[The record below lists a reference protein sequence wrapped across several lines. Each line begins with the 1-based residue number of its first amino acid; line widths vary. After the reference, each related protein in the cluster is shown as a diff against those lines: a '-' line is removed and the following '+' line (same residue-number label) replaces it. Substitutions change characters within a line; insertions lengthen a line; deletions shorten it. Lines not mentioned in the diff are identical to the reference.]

1 MKSRRHLIGALITSA
16 MLAGAVAVAA
26 RPQDKGSRDKE
37 KDQDKRPR
45 LTLTARP
52 PLGMAP
58 QKVSLTAELIGGP
71 NDAEDFYCPSIEWD
85 WGDGTMSEST
95 VDCEPYEPGKSEI
108 KRRWT
113 VDHVF
118 RAGYYHVV
126 LRLKKRD
133 KAITQATVIVEVR
146 PGLRDL

>member
-1 MKSRRHLIGALITSA
+1 

-26 RPQDKGSRDKE
+26 RPQDKTSKDKD

-71 NDAEDFYCPSIEWD
+71 NDAEDFYCPSIE
-85 WGDGTMSEST
+85 
-95 VDCEPYEPGKSEI
+95 
-108 KRRWT
+108 
-113 VDHVF
+113 
-118 RAGYYHVV
+118 
-126 LRLKKRD
+126 
-133 KAITQATVIVEVR
+133 
-146 PGLRDL
+146 